1 VTGAVRV
8 VVVEDSPVQRAHLVD
23 VLQAERDIDVVGQA
37 GDPVEA
43 VALVHRLR
51 PDVVTMDLGLPG
63 EGGLGAI
70 EQIMADLPT
79 PILVLSA
86 RVTCTGSAAAVES
99 LLAGAV
105 EALPKPERWDA
116 EAERQVRCRVR
127 LLSGVTVVAH
137 PRGRRRPPAPD
148 PYRAPPVAI
157 AASTGGPAALAE
169 ILPRLGRLAVPVLI
183 VQHLHP
189 QLVDGFVGW
198 MQRVSALP
206 VVVAAD
212 GDRPQP
218 GIVYIAPA
226 GAHLK
231 LAPAPGA
238 PIVPTGP
245 PRALPPGGRR
255 LVLDP
260 EPAGLHRPS
269 ADELFASVAATTGGQ
284 SVGVLLTGMGDDGAA
299 GLLALRHQGAF
310 TIAQD
315 EPTSVVFGMP
325 QAARRLG
332 AAGEILGLDRI
343 PGGIRR
349 AIQRLAVTTAGA
361 DQADGEERVRQ

>member
-1 VTGAVRV
+1 M
-8 VVVEDSPVQRAHLVD
+8 
-23 VLQAERDIDVVGQA
+23 AEV
-37 GDPVEA
+37 
-43 VALVHRLR
+43 
-51 PDVVTMDLGLPG
+51 
-63 EGGLGAI
+63 
-70 EQIMADLPT
+70 PT

-86 RVTCTGSAAAVES
+86 RETCAGSAAAVES

-127 LLSGVTVVAH
+127 LLSRVAVVAH

-169 ILPRLGRLAVPVLI
+169 ILPCLGGLAVPVLV

-218 GIVYIAPA
+218 GVVYIASA
-226 GAHLK
+226 GAHLR
-231 LAPAPGA
+231 LAPAPG
-238 PIVPTGP
+238 VPVLPAGP
-245 PRALPPGGRR
+245 PRTPAVRRPAAGPRPRAGEPAPAVGGRAVR
-255 LVLDP
+255 FGRGHGRRA
-260 EPAGLHRPS
+260 ERRRAAHRH
-269 ADELFASVAATTGGQ
+269 
-284 SVGVLLTGMGDDGAA
+284 GDDGAA
-299 GLLALRHQGAF
+299 GLLAMRRQGAV
-310 TIAQD
+310 TIVQD
-315 EPTSVVFGMP
+315 EASSVVFGMP
-325 QAARRLG
+325 RAAQELG
-332 AAGEILGLDRI
+332 AAAEVLALGQLH
-343 PGGIRR
+343 GGIRN
-349 AIQRLAVTTAGA
+349 AVGRL
-361 DQADGEERVRQ
+361 VR

>member
-1 VTGAVRV
+1 VSAAVRV
-8 VVVEDSPVQRAHLVD
+8 VVVEDSPVQRAHLVE
-23 VLQAERDIDVVGQA
+23 VLEAEHDIAVAGQA

-63 EGGLGAI
+63 EGGIGAI
-70 EQIMADLPT
+70 EQIMAEVPT

-86 RVTCTGSAAAVES
+86 RVTCAGSAAAVES

-105 EALPKPERWDA
+105 EALPKPEPWDA

-127 LLSGVTVVAH
+127 LLSRVAVVAH

-169 ILPRLGRLAVPVLI
+169 ILPCLGGLAVPVLI

-218 GIVYIAPA
+218 GVVYIAPA
-226 GAHLK
+226 GAHLR
-231 LAPAPGA
+231 LAPAPGI
-238 PIVPTGP
+238 PVPLAGP
-245 PRALPPGGRR
+245 PRTWPSGGRR

-260 EPAGLHRPS
+260 GPASLHRPS
-269 ADELFASVAATTGGQ
+269 ADELFGSVAVTAGGQ

-299 GLLALRHQGAF
+299 GLLAMRRQGAV
-310 TIAQD
+310 TIVQD
-315 EPTSVVFGMP
+315 EASSVVFGMP
-325 QAARRLG
+325 RAAQELG
-332 AAGEILGLDRI
+332 AAAEVLGLGQI
-343 PGGIRR
+343 HGGIRNAVR
-349 AIQRLAVTTAGA
+349 RL
-361 DQADGEERVRQ
+361 VR